1 MLDEIIKQQKID
13 MLEKEK
19 KLPLNT
25 LLSCVKPSDR
35 DFLGSL
41 KKNKS
46 AFIFECKHRSP
57 SEGMLSE
64 TYPVIELAQKYAQ
77 FANAISVLTNQPYFG
92 GNFEHLK
99 QISETVNKPILCKD
113 IIINP
118 YQVVLARYYGA
129 DAVLLML
136 SVLNDEEYLACH
148 KQAKALNMDVLTE
161 VFTEEELIRACSLN
175 ATLIGINHRNF
186 HTMQLDMARVKQLS
200 PHFPKNAFII
210 AASGIKTHQQI
221 HELSPY
227 ANGFLIGSSLSK
239 SENINILMR
248 ELIFGA
254 IKICGL
260 TRQQDV
266 QQAFKVGASYGGFIF
281 AENSPRKITLEKA
294 KKLVSLAPLHYVGVF
309 VQQSMEYVAQV
320 AQTLNLYAVQLHGGE
335 TQDYIKQLRLI
346 LPSHCHIWLTYAG
359 GSNLPHVLPHAV
371 DKIVLDK
378 TILGGGGGKTF
389 NWEKLKDTPLSQHIM
404 LGGGLNVENIQSAQN
419 LGLWGLDINS
429 GVESIPGIKDDNKL
443 EHLFFKLREKE
454 ESHVG

>member
-25 LLSCVKPSDR
+25 LLSCVKTSDR
-35 DFLGSL
+35 DFLGAL

-46 AFIFECKHRSP
+46 AIIFECKHRSP
-57 SEGMLSE
+57 SEGMLCE

-77 FANAISVLTNQPYFG
+77 FANAISVLTNQPFFG
-92 GNFEHLK
+92 GSFEHLK
-99 QISETVNKPILCKD
+99 QIRETINKPILCKD

-136 SVLNDEEYLACH
+136 SVLNDEEYIACH
-148 KQAKALNMDVLTE
+148 EQAKALNMDVLTE
-161 VFTEEELIRACSLN
+161 VFTEEELIRAISLK
-175 ATLIGINHRNF
+175 ATIIGINHRNF
-186 HTMQLDMARVKQLS
+186 HTMQLDMTRVKQLS

-221 HELSPY
+221 YELAPY
-227 ANGFLIGSSLSK
+227 ANGFLIGTSLSK
-239 SENINILMR
+239 SENMNILMR
-248 ELIFGA
+248 ELVFGA

-294 KKLVSLAPLHYVGVF
+294 KALSLKAPLNYVGVF
-309 VQQSMEYVAQV
+309 VQQNIEYVAKV

-335 TQDYIKQLRLI
+335 TLDYIKQLRLI
-346 LPSHCHIWLTYAG
+346 LPSHCQIWLTYAG
-359 GSNLPHVLPHAV
+359 DAVPHLLPDAV

-378 TILGGGGGKTF
+378 TILSGGSGKTF

-404 LGGGLNVENIQSAQN
+404 LGGGLCIENIQSAQK

-443 EHLFFKLREKE
+443 ERLFFKLREKE
-454 ESHVG
+454 ENHVG